1 MCTSDVANI
10 DVDGGGG
17 GRGGGM
23 RRGEDETLLDCKG
36 ESAKESVIEVVR
48 DSEVDMLLY
57 NGGPPKNIS
66 VSKLITKK
74 KKK

>member
-1 MCTSDVANI
+1 
-10 DVDGGGG
+10 
-17 GRGGGM
+17 M